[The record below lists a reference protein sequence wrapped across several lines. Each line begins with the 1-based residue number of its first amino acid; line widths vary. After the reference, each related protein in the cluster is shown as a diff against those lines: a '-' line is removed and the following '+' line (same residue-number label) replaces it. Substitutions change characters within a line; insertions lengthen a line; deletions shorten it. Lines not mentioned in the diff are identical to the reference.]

1 MDSWSVALTIG
12 LLALSFS
19 PLLFAID
26 AFNLVLSA
34 ALVLLSVFLPLFVSE
49 PFRICLALGP
59 VAIYL
64 FVFGAI
70 NLAKRPFVVSAAR
83 DFAVLALAVVG
94 LVIVGP
100 MELFY
105 PLTASIRFGS
115 YVWMLLIGLYV
126 LAVIFL
132 ILFLRP
138 RLVIYNF
145 SSGELR
151 PILAELAGKLDADAR
166 WAGDSLSMPNLGV
179 QLHIDSVA
187 KMRNVAL
194 ISSGPSQNHQGWRRL
209 ESALQAALAHVEV
222 PRNVRA
228 VSLISAALIIL
239 LILVVAVSHDP
250 QTVAQAIVDMF
261 WA

>member
-1 MDSWSVALTIG
+1 MDFWSIVLTTG

-19 PLLFAID
+19 PLLFAFD

-34 ALVLLSVFLPLFVSE
+34 ALVALSLFLPLFLSE

-59 VAIYL
+59 VAVYL

-70 NLAKRPFVVSAAR
+70 NLARRPFVVSAAR

-94 LVIVGP
+94 LMVVGP
-100 MELFY
+100 MELFF

-115 YVWMLLIGLYV
+115 SVWMLLIALYV
-126 LAVIFL
+126 LAVVFL

-138 RLVIYNF
+138 RLIIYNI
-145 SSGELR
+145 STGELR
-151 PILAELAGKLDADAR
+151 PILADLAGKLDADAR
-166 WAGDSLSMPNLGV
+166 WAGDSLALPNLGV
-179 QLHIDSVA
+179 QLHVDSVA
-187 KMRNVAL
+187 RMRNVAL
-194 ISSGPSQNHQGWRRL
+194 VSSGPAQNHQGWRRL
-209 ESALQAALAHVEV
+209 ELGLQAALAHVEV

-239 LILVVAVSHDP
+239 LILVVAVSTDP
-250 QTVAQAIVDMF
+250 QTVAQAIVEMF